1 MTRTKKYTGKRSYE
15 QQRGYRR
22 TTQPRPTTTSGN
34 EQPPKSLAAT
44 LSGLG
49 LLAILI
55 LGFAFIVIMGHSRS
69 TTVTASGGSSGKVPA
84 GYGSLNH
91 AKGPCGNTGQAVC
104 PATQPDWFPVAS
116 ESPSAVAVAIT
127 SSSEYLSMQAQYSYT
142 AMDIPALVHA
152 YSAHTGIAYY
162 DNDHWVVSVRNAA
175 GLRCGLFDFVYDR
188 ANHRLRFSSYG
199 VITAS
204 DPHTHQAFPYI
215 SSAQAVSVLQ
225 SERKKGVRRGSQPEL
240 IFFPIDPN
248 FPVLT
253 SPVHKWAGGGNSPMN
268 PMWSMV
274 GTDGNSYFVGI
285 DQHVHNQSE
294 LPITKGQ
301 P

>member
-1 MTRTKKYTGKRSYE
+1 MARTKKYMGKRSYE
-15 QQRGYRR
+15 QQRGYWR
-22 TTQPRPTTTSGN
+22 TTQSRPTAASGS
-34 EQPPKSLAAT
+34 ERSSKSLAAT
-44 LSGLG
+44 LSGIG

-55 LGFAFIVIMGHSRS
+55 LGFVFIVVIGHSRS
-69 TTVTASGGSSGKVPA
+69 ATVTASGGGSGKVPS

-91 AKGPCGNTGQAVC
+91 AKGPCGNTGQAAC
-104 PATQPDWFPVAS
+104 PATQADWFPVAS
-116 ESPSAVAVAIT
+116 ESPSAVAAAIT

-142 AMDIPALVHA
+142 AMDSPALIHA

-175 GLRCGLFDFVYDR
+175 GLRCGVFDFVYDR

-204 DPHTHQAFPYI
+204 DPHARQAFPYV
-215 SSAQAVSVLQ
+215 SSTQAVSVLQ
-225 SERKKGVRRGSQPEL
+225 SERKLGVKSGSQPEL
-240 IFFPIDPN
+240 IFFPIDPS

-268 PMWSMV
+268 PMWYMV
-274 GTDGNSYFVGI
+274 GIDGHSYFVGV

-294 LPITKGQ
+294 LPIAKGQ